1 MKYTILEISPGNIK
15 VRYEDNSW
23 ANVPIAPNASLE
35 DIDDAVSKYDPDFL
49 RPAESVINQEISVGE
64 ERTSTK
70 KPTQEGSSKSF
81 TPSMPL
87 ISFGMHIGGDVMA
100 MAEYYSSQGDNTL
113 KEYVMSRVAGYVTE
127 NNLTVDKII
136 SNIQYYDS
144 DDDIVAQA
152 ESELS

>member
-35 DIDDAVSKYDPDFL
+35 DIDDAVSQYDPDFL
-49 RPAESVINQEISVGE
+49 RPAESVVNSEISVGE

-70 KPTQEGSSKSF
+70 KPTQESSSGSF

-87 ISFGMHIGGDVMA
+87 ISFGMHLSLIHISEPTRLRRISYAVFC
-100 MAEYYSSQGDNTL
+100 L
-113 KEYVMSRVAGYVTE
+113 K
-127 NNLTVDKII
+127 K
-136 SNIQYYDS
+136 
-144 DDDIVAQA
+144 
-152 ESELS
+152 